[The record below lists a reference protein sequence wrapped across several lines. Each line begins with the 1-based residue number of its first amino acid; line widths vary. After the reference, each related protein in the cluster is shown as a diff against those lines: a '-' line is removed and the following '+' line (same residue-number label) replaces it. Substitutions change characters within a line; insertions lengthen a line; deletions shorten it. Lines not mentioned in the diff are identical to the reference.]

1 MHEYA
6 GWPTKDIDRLSIAI
20 ILEEMVLVPLKRGSL
35 GMYSIVHLCSRK
47 KKPACL
53 PCGVT
58 PQLGAN
64 KGSHGRNF

>member
-1 MHEYA
+1 MYGYA

-20 ILEEMVLVPLKRGSL
+20 ILEENGTCAPKAG
-35 GMYSIVHLCSRK
+35 VHLCSRK

-53 PCGVT
+53 ACGVT
-58 PQLGAN
+58 PQLGVN